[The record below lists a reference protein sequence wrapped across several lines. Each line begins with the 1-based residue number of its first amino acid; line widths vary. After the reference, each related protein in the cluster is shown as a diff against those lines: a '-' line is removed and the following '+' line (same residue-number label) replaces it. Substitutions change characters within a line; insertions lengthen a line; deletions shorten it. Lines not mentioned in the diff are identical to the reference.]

1 MQSEWRLYS
10 ICRREKNKGDQ
21 FLISMKLFRVTGVLV
36 SGLEMIA
43 KKERKNQWDRK
54 IICHTQQ
61 EPSEK

>member
-1 MQSEWRLYS
+1 
-10 ICRREKNKGDQ
+10 
-21 FLISMKLFRVTGVLV
+21 MKLFRVTGVLV